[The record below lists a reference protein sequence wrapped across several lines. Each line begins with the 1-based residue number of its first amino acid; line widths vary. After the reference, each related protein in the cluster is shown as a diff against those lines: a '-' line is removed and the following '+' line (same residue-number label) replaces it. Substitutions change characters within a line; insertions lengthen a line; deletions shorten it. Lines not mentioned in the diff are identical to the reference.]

1 MSTVEWPARYRPLPI
16 GYTVE
21 LCGGTHYAVV
31 FADREVSEIHWDK
44 YTVRRWA
51 FQIAADSTLMCMKRQ
66 TMMGSVQE
74 GRKYE

>member
-1 MSTVEWPARYRPLPI
+1 MSTVEWPGQYRPLPA

-21 LCGGTHYAVV
+21 LVGGTHYAVV

-51 FQIAADSTLMCMKRQ
+51 FQIAAHAKNAGAN
-66 TMMGSVQE
+66 TMNAHGE
-74 GRKYE
+74 RKIRENDE